1 MALDLDELQ
10 RRCERLVDAERF
22 SEIDDMLDESTLK
35 SSARASLYHIK
46 CMALDNL
53 GASARTMQ
61 LYAHAGLLLAPRDP
75 ALLEYQY
82 VSQVRLKHYAKAV
95 ATSAL
100 LCQLEPSSAR
110 HLFWHA
116 DALQGANA
124 HLDARRVRAQAHLQS
139 AYARLEQGEHRLA
152 LEDCAKARELDET
165 LDQARLLQ
173 AEIEFYM
180 GERERATGTLTPLL
194 RHETLRI
201 DALELSARIAEHGG
215 DLQALQTQCMAILDI
230 DPAHA
235 YAQRGLAK
243 CAQRR
248 GDVPG
253 VFNALDSVLRTYPA
267 DIWCHLTRTVYAQ
280 RLAGDEAFLL
290 SVQSTEALARL
301 IEVFV
306 ESGLYQA
313 ARGKLARFPNDERYG
328 ALVERMAWRLWYY
341 RQYEAMRGVLE
352 DALQRLDAPPAA
364 LYGLLA
370 AVLARRSV
378 SEARAM
384 LAQGALIDAEDPVLG
399 YFEARILVSF
409 WMSKRLRELPP
420 DRLDALEQGLQTW
433 LAEHPRDGYALFCKA
448 GVLYAKAAF
457 EEARRCIEQACEEG
471 LSDASVL
478 YWRARLAYACHD
490 LDAALDIFE
499 NTFEKRSAPAAQ
511 TYEHFLLKADIL
523 CWMGDEERLLTTLV
537 GIKKRWPERIDD
549 QHRKRV
555 RAWFDTLAARRLDA
569 GETAP

>member
-10 RRCERLVDAERF
+10 RHCERLVDAERF
-22 SEIDDMLDESTLK
+22 SEIDDMLDETTLK
-35 SSARASLYHIK
+35 SSARAALYHIK

-53 GASARTMQ
+53 GASARTVQ

-110 HLFWHA
+110 HLFLHA
-116 DALQGANA
+116 EALQGANA
-124 HLDARRVRAQAHLQS
+124 HLDAQRVRAQAHLQS

-152 LEDCAKARELDET
+152 LEDCAKAREMDET
-165 LDQARLLQ
+165 LAQARLLQ

-180 GERERATGTLTPLL
+180 GERERATGTLAPLL
-194 RHETLRI
+194 RHEQLRI

-215 DLQALQTQCMAILDI
+215 DVHALETQCVAILDI
-230 DPAHA
+230 DPHHA
-235 YAQRGLAK
+235 YAQRGLVK

-248 GDVPG
+248 ADVPG
-253 VFNALDSVLRTYPA
+253 VFNALDEVLRSYPA
-267 DIWCHLTRTVYAQ
+267 DIWCHLTRTAYAQ
-280 RLAGDEAFLL
+280 RLAGDEAFFL
-290 SVQSTEALARL
+290 SVQNTEEPGRL

-306 ESGLYQA
+306 ESGLYEA
-313 ARGKLARFPNDERYG
+313 ARAKLAGFASDERYG
-328 ALVERMAWRLWYY
+328 AWVERMAWRLWHF
-341 RQYEAMRGVLE
+341 RQYAVMRGVLE
-352 DALQRLDAPPAA
+352 DALQRLNAPPAA

-370 AVLARRSV
+370 AVLARDSV
-378 SEARAM
+378 SQARAM
-384 LAQGALIDAEDPVLG
+384 LAKGALIDAHDPVLG

-409 WMSKRLRELPP
+409 WMCKRLRELPP
-420 DRLDALEQGLQTW
+420 DCLDALAQSLETW
-433 LAEHPRDGYALFCKA
+433 LSTHPRDGYALFCKA
-448 GVLYAKAAF
+448 GVLYAREAY

-471 LSDASVL
+471 LSDASVM

-490 LDAALDIFE
+490 LETALDLFE
-499 NTFEKRSAPAAQ
+499 NTFEKRSAPASQ

-523 CWMGDEERLLTTLV
+523 SWMSDEQRLVNTLLD
-537 GIKKRWPERIDD
+537 IKKRWPERIDTE
-549 QHRKRV
+549 HRKRV
-555 RAWFDTLAARRLDA
+555 RAWFDTLVTRRQGA
-569 GETAP
+569 G